1 YYAGQLSRFAPVSV
15 LALLFLATVISSLEA
30 APGLATPSLSAN
42 AASSSQVLLKWS
54 YPASGISGYIIEK
67 SLSSNSGFTTLA
79 TVSSKATSYT
89 DSGLASA
96 NTFYYRMRAYKQSN
110 LSSYS
115 PVAFATTPAVD
126 TI

>member
-1 YYAGQLSRFAPVSV
+1 MEKTLKGDGCPKQFYYARQLSRFAPVSV
-15 LALLFLATVISSLEA
+15 LAGLLFLATVTSSLEA

-79 TVSSKATSYT
+79 TVSSKTTSYT
-89 DSGLASA
+89 D
-96 NTFYYRMRAYKQSN
+96 
-110 LSSYS
+110 
-115 PVAFATTPAVD
+115 
-126 TI
+126 